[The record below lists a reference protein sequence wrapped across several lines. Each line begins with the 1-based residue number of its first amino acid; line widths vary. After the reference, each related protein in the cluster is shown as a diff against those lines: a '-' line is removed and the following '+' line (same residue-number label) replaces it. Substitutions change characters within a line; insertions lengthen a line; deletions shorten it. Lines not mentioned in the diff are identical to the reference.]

1 MLIANRQKVRDNAQ
15 QEARLQQTEDK
26 APSGSDPDKAFMM
39 RATQIVM
46 DHLDDTAFD
55 RESFAKEMLVSSSTL
70 YNKVH
75 ALTGKTIVKFVNSIR
90 LNEAAKILRSEPS
103 ITIVD
108 LATRVG
114 FNTPKYFLRC
124 FKKQFGKLPKEYL

>member
-1 MLIANRQKVRDNAQ
+1 
-15 QEARLQQTEDK
+15 
-26 APSGSDPDKAFMM
+26 MM

-75 ALTGKTIVKFVNSIR
+75 ALTGKTIVEFVNSIR

-114 FNTPKYFLRC
+114 FNTPKYFSRC
-124 FKKQFGKLPKEYL
+124 FKKQFGRLPKEYL

>member
-1 MLIANRQKVRDNAQ
+1 METQIK
-15 QEARLQQTEDK
+15 EAKLQQTEDK
-26 APSGSDPDKAFMM
+26 APSASDPDKAFMV

-46 DHLDDTAFD
+46 DHLDDAAFD
-55 RESFAKEMLVSSSTL
+55 REAFAKEMLVSSSTL

-75 ALTGKTIVKFVNSIR
+75 VLTGKTIVEFVNGIR
-90 LNEAAKILRSEPS
+90 LEEAAKILRSEPS

-108 LATRVG
+108 LSARVG
-114 FNTPKYFLRC
+114 FNTPKYFSRC

>member
-1 MLIANRQKVRDNAQ
+1 MSRRKI
-15 QEARLQQTEDK
+15 ERL
-26 APSGSDPDKAFMM
+26 
-39 RATQIVM
+39 
-46 DHLDDTAFD
+46 LD
-55 RESFAKEMLVSSSTL
+55 RETFAKEMLVSSSTL

-75 ALTGKTIVKFVNSIR
+75 ALTGKTIVEFVNSIR

-114 FNTPKYFLRC
+114 FNTPKYFSRC
-124 FKKQFGKLPKEYL
+124 FKKQFGRLPKEYL